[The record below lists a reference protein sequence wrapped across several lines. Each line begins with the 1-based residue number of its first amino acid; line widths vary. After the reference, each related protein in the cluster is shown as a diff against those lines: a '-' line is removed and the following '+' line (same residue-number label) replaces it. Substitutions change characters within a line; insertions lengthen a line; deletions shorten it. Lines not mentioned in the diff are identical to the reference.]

1 MIKTFIIN
9 IHKLQII
16 KMQYVKLKPIKTEPK
31 YHAYFSGSDR
41 WCFQIGLKYMS
52 TNDPTMS
59 QETHSHTIKSL

>member
-1 MIKTFIIN
+1 
-9 IHKLQII
+9 
-16 KMQYVKLKPIKTEPK
+16 MQYVKLKPIKTEPK